1 MITKKQKNNVVV
13 ELKNSNSLMFLKNLK
28 KMFVY
33 ENKQF
38 QDYETK

>member
-33 ENKQF
+33 ENK
-38 QDYETK
+38 